1 MWKRSW
7 KRLQAPGHC
16 GTVVT
21 VLSTT
26 RNEAVADGEPGTTI
40 RDSLYSAALGQ
51 RLDYLVHWPPG
62 GGIGDH
68 GLPVLY
74 LLHGRGEQMVSWL
87 PWFDRLD
94 EGVRAGLIG
103 PMLAIA
109 PDAPWSDR
117 SSWYV
122 DSQFT
127 GAADRGY
134 PVETALTTDLATHVD
149 RVYSAVPDRSA
160 RIVAGYSMGG
170 AGALRLA
177 LAHQPLFGAAI
188 VLSPAVYVPSPPRGS
203 NARSSGAFG
212 RGRRRFDAARY
223 RELSYDALVDR
234 VDPALPV
241 EVFIGAGDSEHTY
254 PDPRDARHDMPI
266 EVARLHGR
274 LSRVRGVSTHMRIYG
289 GGHDWS
295 TWQPAL
301 LEGLRTVAVAR

>member
-7 KRLQAPGHC
+7 KRLQGSGHC
-16 GTVVT
+16 GTVVS

-26 RNEAVADGEPGTTI
+26 RNEAFADGGPDATI

-51 RLDYLVHWPPG
+51 RLDYLIHWPPRRAT
-62 GGIGDH
+62 GDRR
-68 GLPVLY
+68 LPTLY
-74 LLHGRGEQMVSWL
+74 LLHGRGEQMISWL
-87 PWFDRLD
+87 PFFDRLD
-94 EGVRAGLIG
+94 ESVRAGLIA
-103 PMLAIA
+103 PILAIA

-117 SSWYV
+117 ASWYV

-127 GAADRGY
+127 DAADPGF
-134 PVETALTTDLATHVD
+134 PVETALTTDLIAHVD
-149 RVYSAVPDRSA
+149 RVYPAVPDRSA
-160 RIVAGYSMGG
+160 RVLAGYSMGG

-177 LAHQPLFGAAI
+177 LAHQPMFGAAI
-188 VLSPAVYVPSPPRGS
+188 AVSPAVYVPLPPRGS

-223 RELSYDALVDR
+223 RELSYDALLNT

-241 EVFIGAGDSEHTY
+241 EVFIGAGDSEYPY

-274 LSRVRGVSTHMRIYG
+274 LSRVRGVSTHLRIYG

-295 TWQPAL
+295 TWWPAL
-301 LEGLRTVAVAR
+301 LEGLGTIANPA